1 MTEIKYPFGNAETL
15 ALTATGAQA
24 LTVANGMTLVD
35 GVTVE
40 ATGARTLNL
49 TLDDDLKAGALLLVQ
64 SKTNAAETTAF
75 GTGMTGVTTTGV
87 AGKTINVLF
96 IYDGSGFVQAGAEQQ
111 ID

>member
-1 MTEIKYPFGNAETL
+1 MAVKYPFGEAAVL

-24 LTVANGMTLVD
+24 LTIDNALTLVD
-35 GVTVE
+35 GVTTQ

-49 TLDDDLKAGALLLVQ
+49 TVDADLPVGALMLVQ
-64 SKTNAAETTAF
+64 SKTNATETTAF

-96 IYDGSGFVQAGAEQQ
+96 VYDGSGFVQAGAEQQ